1 MTEQELKLHECY
13 KFCQNRIKTAT
24 GGFIPEIA
32 VILGSGL
39 GAFADGIE
47 VVATI
52 PYSDIPGFP
61 TSTVPGHNG
70 RYVFGYVGKIA
81 VVIMQGR
88 VHWYEGYDMSDV
100 VLPVR
105 LTRLMGAEKLLL
117 TNAVGSVNLD
127 FKPGDFMLIRDHISS
142 FVANPLRGG
151 NFDSLGVRF
160 PDMSDIYSEKLRKI
174 ITKTA
179 KEQGLNLREG
189 VYLQT
194 PGPSFETPAEIK
206 MYRLLGADVVGMST
220 ACDAIAARHAG
231 FEIAGISSV
240 SNLGCGISDRPLSHA
255 EVLEAA
261 DKSAPVFKSLLRAV
275 ITAVAE

>member
-13 KFCQNRIKTAT
+13 KFCQSRIKAET

-32 VILGSGL
+32 VVLGSGL
-39 GAFADGIE
+39 GGFADSIE
-47 VVATI
+47 VVAAI

-61 TSTVPGHNG
+61 VSTVPGHSG
-70 RYVFGYVGKIA
+70 RYVFGYAGKIA

-105 LTRLMGAEKLLL
+105 LTRLMGASKLIL

-127 FKPGDFMLIRDHISS
+127 FKPGDFMLIRDHISG

-160 PDMSDIYSEKLRKI
+160 PDMSEIYSEKLRKI
-174 ITKTA
+174 IADTA
-179 KEQGLNLREG
+179 KEQGINLREG

-194 PGPSFETPAEIK
+194 PGPSFETPSEIK

-240 SNLGCGISDRPLSHA
+240 SNLGCGISKHPLSHA

-261 DKSAPVFKSLLRAV
+261 DKSAPVFKSLLRGV